1 MSIATI
7 GFLVI
12 ILLFVFFLLGLEIGF
27 SMALAGFIGF
37 AAIVNV
43 EAAMNLVAKDIFSV
57 LYSYGFTVIA
67 MFVFMGQVG
76 ASGGVARSLYDSGVQ
91 VYRSYPRWTCSWH
104 CGRWYRVQG
113 DLWFFTGHSSDFCHH
128 RGA

>member
-57 LYSYGFTVIA
+57 LSLLRIHGHCNVR
-67 MFVFMGQVG
+67 VHG
-76 ASGGVARSLYDSGVQ
+76 SGGRQRGCGAKSL
-91 VYRSYPRWTCSWH
+91 
-104 CGRWYRVQG
+104 
-113 DLWFFTGHSSDFCHH
+113 
-128 RGA
+128 

>member
-12 ILLFVFFLLGLEIGF
+12 LLLFVFFLLGLEIGF

-43 EAAMNLVAKDIFSV
+43 EAALNLVAKDIFSV
-57 LYSYGFTVIA
+57 LSSYGFTVIA

-76 ASGGVARSLYDSGVQ
+76 RQRRCGAKSL
-91 VYRSYPRWTCSWH
+91 
-104 CGRWYRVQG
+104 
-113 DLWFFTGHSSDFCHH
+113 
-128 RGA
+128 